1 MSKDKLKLA
10 IDAIDQANQED
21 PNIECWEGKN
31 SPKEL
36 LYSQR
41 MTQWLLKL
49 DPTPSE
55 ARQIAVRA
63 QHIRRW
69 QVPRESFPAGREA
82 YLRWRTSLYRFHA
95 EQVEQILL
103 EVGFDEATI
112 ALVKKMVGKQGI
124 KREPD
129 VQLLEDVACLVFLE
143 YYFPNFAR
151 QYDETKILD
160 IVRKTWKK
168 MSDSGHQAALSIPFP
183 QELAELIAKALA
195 PTEEHP

>member
-10 IDAIDQANQED
+10 IEAIDQANRED

-31 SPKEL
+31 CPKEL

-49 DPTPSE
+49 DPSPSE

-103 EVGFDEATI
+103 EAGFDEETI
-112 ALVKKMVGKQGI
+112 ASVKKMVGKQGI
-124 KREPD
+124 KRDPD

-143 YYFPNFAR
+143 YYFPNFAK
-151 QYDETKILD
+151 QYDETKIMD